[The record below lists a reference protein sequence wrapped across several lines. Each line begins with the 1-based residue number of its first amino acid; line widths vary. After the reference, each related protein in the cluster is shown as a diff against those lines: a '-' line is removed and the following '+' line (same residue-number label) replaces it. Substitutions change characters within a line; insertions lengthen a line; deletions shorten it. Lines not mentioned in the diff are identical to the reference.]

1 MKRRLLFYFI
11 WVIISFLIFILLSFI
26 TAIAQN
32 TPFYL
37 YLVVY
42 LPFITISA
50 SSFAI
55 LLKDKWWV
63 SILEGIFTIMLP
75 WAVLLLDY

>member
-1 MKRRLLFYFI
+1 MERRLLFYFI
-11 WVIISFLIFILLSFI
+11 WVIISFLIFILVSFI

-32 TPFYL
+32 APFYL

>member
-1 MKRRLLFYFI
+1 MERRSFFYFI
-11 WVIISFLIFILLSFI
+11 WVIISFFIFILVFFI
-26 TAIAQN
+26 TAIAQI

-42 LPFITISA
+42 LPFIAISA

-55 LLKDKWWV
+55 LLKDKWWL

-75 WAVLLLDY
+75 WAVLLLS

>member
-11 WVIISFLIFILLSFI
+11 WVIISFLIFILVSFI

-37 YLVVY
+37 YLVVD

>member
-1 MKRRLLFYFI
+1 MERRLLFYFI
-11 WVIISFLIFILLSFI
+11 WVIISIFILVSFI
-26 TAIAQN
+26 TAIAQI

-50 SSFAI
+50 SSFAT

-75 WAVLLLDY
+75 WVVLALVY

>member
-11 WVIISFLIFILLSFI
+11 WVIISFFIFILVSFI

-32 TPFYL
+32 PPFYL

>member
-1 MKRRLLFYFI
+1 MERRLFFYFI
-11 WVIISFLIFILLSFI
+11 WVIISFFIFILVFFI
-26 TAIAQN
+26 TAIAQI

-37 YLVVY
+37 YLAVY
-42 LPFITISA
+42 LPFIAISA

-55 LLKDKWWV
+55 LLKDKWWL

-75 WAVLLLDY
+75 WAVLLLS

>member
-11 WVIISFLIFILLSFI
+11 WVIISFLIFILVSFI
-26 TAIAQN
+26 TAIAQI

-75 WAVLLLDY
+75 WAVLMLDY

>member
-1 MKRRLLFYFI
+1 MERRLLFYFI
-11 WVIISFLIFILLSFI
+11 WVIISFFIFILVSFI

>member
-1 MKRRLLFYFI
+1 MERRLLFYFI
-11 WVIISFLIFILLSFI
+11 WVIISIFILVSFI
-26 TAIAQN
+26 TAIAQI

-75 WAVLLLDY
+75 WAVLLLS

>member
-1 MKRRLLFYFI
+1 MERRLLFYFI
-11 WVIISFLIFILLSFI
+11 WVIISIFILVSFI
-26 TAIAQN
+26 TAIAQI

-50 SSFAI
+50 SSFAT

-75 WAVLLLDY
+75 WVVLALDY

>member
-11 WVIISFLIFILLSFI
+11 WVIISIFILVSFI

>member
-1 MKRRLLFYFI
+1 MKCRLLFYFI
-11 WVIISFLIFILLSFI
+11 WVIISFFIFILVSFI

>member
-1 MKRRLLFYFI
+1 MERRLLFYFM
-11 WVIISFLIFILLSFI
+11 WVIISIFILVSFI
-26 TAIAQN
+26 TAIAQI

>member
-11 WVIISFLIFILLSFI
+11 WVIISFFILVSFI

>member
-1 MKRRLLFYFI
+1 MERRLLFYFI
-11 WVIISFLIFILLSFI
+11 WVIISIFILVSFI

>member
-1 MKRRLLFYFI
+1 MERRLLFYFI
-11 WVIISFLIFILLSFI
+11 WVIISIFILVSFI
-26 TAIAQN
+26 TAIAQI

-75 WAVLLLDY
+75 WVVLALDY